1 LPCWK
6 NRKWNRPIKT
16 ATMSAITRKSA
27 MLKIP
32 ITEWLELVHLLL
44 DLVVQIMAM
53 LKHLPIQ

>member
-1 LPCWK
+1 
-6 NRKWNRPIKT
+6 
-16 ATMSAITRKSA
+16 MSAITRKSA